1 MSALQGRF
9 STVSK
14 RPALGKGM
22 SALIGASDESENND
36 NEAVLRVPISKV
48 EGNPDQPRKSF
59 DQLSL
64 KELSESIKEKGVIQ
78 PIIVEKKN
86 GSYMII
92 AGERRFRASKLAGLE
107 EIPVIVKDFSENE
120 KLEIALIEN
129 IQREDLNP
137 IEEAVAYHDL
147 MDRGNF
153 NQEEVAAKV
162 GKNRSTVANSL
173 RLLKLPQNIQTT
185 LAKGAISAGHARA
198 ILALDTEEQMEDLH
212 KRIITYGLSVREAE
226 AYSAEKGQAKKKSN
240 PSRSGNEEDGS
251 GMDPTLKSIQ
261 EKFIDIFGTKVNISG
276 SLERGKIEISYFS
289 MEDLDRLY
297 GIVNRE

>member
-1 MSALQGRF
+1 MS
-9 STVSK
+9 K
-14 RPALGKGM
+14 KPALGKGM
-22 SALIGASDESENND
+22 SALIGSAADLNEDND
-36 NEAVLRVPISKV
+36 NDAIIHVSIDKV

-64 KELSESIKEKGVIQ
+64 NELAASIKEKGVIQ

-92 AGERRFRASKLAGLE
+92 AGERRYRASKLAGLSE
-107 EIPVIVKDFSENE
+107 VPVIIKSFSDNE
-120 KLEIALIEN
+120 KLEIAIIEN

-147 MDRGNF
+147 MEKANL

-226 AYSAEKGQAKKKSN
+226 AFSANKGTGKTKTGKTGGGQD
-240 PSRSGNEEDGS
+240 PSGNNT
-251 GMDPTLKSIQ
+251 DPALKSIQ

-276 SLERGKIEISYFS
+276 TMEKGKIEISYFS

-297 GIVNRE
+297 EIVNRQ

>member
-1 MSALQGRF
+1 M
-9 STVSK
+9 SK

-22 SALIGASDESENND
+22 SALIGAAESADESDKN
-36 NEAVLRVPISKV
+36 AVINVALDKI

-59 DQLSL
+59 DQHSL
-64 KELSESIKEKGVIQ
+64 KELSESIKEKGIIQ
-78 PIIVEKKN
+78 PIIVEEKN
-86 GSYMII
+86 GAYMII
-92 AGERRFRASKLAGLE
+92 AGERRFRASKLAGLKE
-107 EIPVIVKDFSENE
+107 VPVIVKNFSENE

-137 IEEAVAYHDL
+137 IEEAFAYHDL
-147 MDRGNF
+147 MDRGNL

-173 RLLKLPQNIQTT
+173 RLLKLPENIQNT
-185 LAKGAISAGHARA
+185 LAKGAISSGHARA

-226 AYSAEKGQAKKKSN
+226 AFSANRDGGKADGSKKSAKAGGTDL
-240 PSRSGNEEDGS
+240 PR
-251 GMDPTLKSIQ
+251 DPELKSIE
-261 EKFIDIFGTKVNISG
+261 EKFIDIFGTKVNING
-276 SLERGKIEISYFS
+276 TMEKGRIEISYFS

-297 GIVNRE
+297 EIVKPD

>member
-1 MSALQGRF
+1 M
-9 STVSK
+9 SK

-22 SALIGASDESENND
+22 SALISGADIDNDSDD
-36 NEAVLRVPISKV
+36 RTYVIDVAIDKIS
-48 EGNPDQPRKSF
+48 GNPDQPRKTF
-59 DQLSL
+59 DPHSL
-64 KELSESIKEKGVIQ
+64 KELSESIKEKGIIQ
-78 PIIVEKKN
+78 PILVEKSG
-86 GSYMII
+86 GSYIII
-92 AGERRFRASKLAGLE
+92 AGERRYRASKLAGLT

-137 IEEAVAYHDL
+137 VEEAIAYHDL
-147 MDRGNF
+147 MDRGNI

-173 RLLKLPQNIQTT
+173 RLLKLPENIQTT

-198 ILALDTEEQMEDLH
+198 ILSLDTEEQMEDLH

-226 AYSAEKGQAKKKSN
+226 AFASGRPKTSGRSAKKGKAAK
-240 PSRSGNEEDGS
+240 PT
-251 GMDPTLKSIQ
+251 DPQLKSIE

-276 SLERGKIEISYFS
+276 SLEKGKIEISYYS
-289 MEDLDRLY
+289 MDDLDRLLD
-297 GIVNRE
+297 IVN

>member
-1 MSALQGRF
+1 
-9 STVSK
+9 VSK

-22 SALIGASDESENND
+22 SALLGAADSTEIENSNQNSVINVSID
-36 NEAVLRVPISKV
+36 KI

-64 KELSESIKEKGVIQ
+64 KELAASIKEKGIIQ

-86 GSYMII
+86 SSYIII
-92 AGERRFRASKLAGLE
+92 AGERRHRASKLAGLTE
-107 EIPVIVKDFSENE
+107 VPVIVKKFSENE

-137 IEEAVAYHDL
+137 IEEAAAYHDL
-147 MDRGNF
+147 MERGNL
-153 NQEEVAAKV
+153 NQEEVATKV

-173 RLLKLPQNIQTT
+173 RLLKLPENIQIT

-198 ILALDTEEQMEDLH
+198 ILALDTEDQMEDLH

-226 AYSAEKGQAKKKSN
+226 AFSANIAVNK
-240 PSRSGNEEDGS
+240 GS
-251 GMDPTLKSIQ
+251 GKKHTRSSSSSVSSKDPELKSIE

-276 SLERGKIEISYFS
+276 SLEKGKIEISYFS
-289 MEDLDRLY
+289 MDDLDRLY
-297 GIVNRE
+297 EIVKPQ

>member
-1 MSALQGRF
+1 M
-9 STVSK
+9 SK

-22 SALIGASDESENND
+22 SALIGSSDEPDNNG
-36 NEAVLRVPISKV
+36 NEAILRVPINKV

-137 IEEAVAYHDL
+137 IEEAVAYHEL
-147 MDRGNF
+147 MEKANL

-226 AYSAEKGQAKKKSN
+226 AFAADNSQAKKKNHKSQ
-240 PSRSGNEEDGS
+240 SSQDRGGDHV
-251 GMDPTLKSIQ
+251 DPALKSIQ

-276 SLERGKIEISYFS
+276 TLEKGKIEISYFS

-297 GIVNRE
+297 GIVKPE